1 MMSLLFFLNIF
12 CFMVDT
18 FLFLASGHAGY
29 LILAGACA
37 LSAWFCKQ
45 TIDSEAA

>member
-1 MMSLLFFLNIF
+1 MLVLFFLNIF
-12 CFMVDT
+12 CCCVDT
-18 FLFLASGHAGY
+18 FLFLASNESGY
-29 LILAGACA
+29 LILAAVSA